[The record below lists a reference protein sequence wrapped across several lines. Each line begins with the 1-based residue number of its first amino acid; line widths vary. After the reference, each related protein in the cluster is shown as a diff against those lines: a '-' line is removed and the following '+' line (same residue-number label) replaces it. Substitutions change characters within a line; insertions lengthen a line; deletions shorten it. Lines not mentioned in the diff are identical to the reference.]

1 MQSLTVP
8 PGGDFSGK
16 RGPGGP
22 RHGRDA
28 AGADRIVDPRRGTLP
43 PTSDRLAATEEER
56 PTTSAGRDRPLR
68 ILHVVQGYTPAVGG
82 TERVVQRLSE
92 ELVRGHG
99 DEVTVFT
106 TDAYSAEAFPRPSL
120 PRMPSGWETRNGVRV
135 RRFAVWRMP
144 GALLN
149 VAQNAAF
156 RWQLPYN
163 EHLRTW
169 YGGPIIP
176 RLAGAVRRFPADVV
190 AASSFPLLHMYDAL
204 RGAHRS
210 GKPCVLIG
218 GLHPGDRWG
227 FERPRIHRAI
237 AECERY
243 VAYTAF
249 EASRVVE
256 RGAAPDDVDVIG
268 LGVDAEPFLAVDPAD
283 AKRRLGLLGG
293 RVIGFVGQLGVHKG
307 VDTLLEAMPA
317 IWERCPDVRLVIAG
331 AHTVFAAQVEARIA
345 SYPPELRPRV
355 RLMQDFTEAEKP
367 TLFAALDVF
376 ALPSAFE
383 SFGIS
388 YLEAWAAGKPVIGCD
403 IGAVACVVDRDR
415 DGLLVPYRSPGKLAE
430 AALQLLEHP
439 EQARAMGAAGRRKVL
454 REHGWAR
461 VAARFRETYLRAM
474 RGPDG
479 DPRTEA
485 RWRS

>member
-1 MQSLTVP
+1 
-8 PGGDFSGK
+8 
-16 RGPGGP
+16 
-22 RHGRDA
+22 
-28 AGADRIVDPRRGTLP
+28 
-43 PTSDRLAATEEER
+43 
-56 PTTSAGRDRPLR
+56 
-68 ILHVVQGYTPAVGG
+68 VQGYTPAVGG

-99 DEVTVFT
+99 DAVTVFT

-120 PRMPSGWETRNGVRV
+120 PRMPAGWETRNGVRV
-135 RRFAVWRMP
+135 RRFPVWRLP

-149 VAQNAAF
+149 VVQGAAF
-156 RWQLPYN
+156 RWQLPGN

-176 RLAGAVRRFPADVV
+176 RLAGAIRSFPADVV

-218 GLHPGDRWG
+218 GLHPDDRWG
-227 FERPRIHRAI
+227 FDRARIHRAI

-243 VAYTAF
+243 VAYTAY
-249 EASRVVE
+249 EADRVVE
-256 RGAAPDDVDVIG
+256 RGALRDRVDVIG
-268 LGVDAEPFLAVDPAD
+268 LGVDAEAFLAIDPAE

-317 IWERCPDVRLVIAG
+317 IWQRCPDVRLVVAG

-345 SYPPELRPRV
+345 AYPPELRPRV
-355 RLMQDFTEAEKP
+355 RLLQDFTEAEKP
-367 TLFAALDVF
+367 SLFAALDVF

-388 YLEAWAAGKPVIGCD
+388 YLEAWAAGKPVIGCE
-403 IGAVACVVDRDR
+403 IGAVACVIDRDR
-415 DGLLVPYRSPGKLAE
+415 DGLLVPYADPQAFAA
-430 AALQLLEHP
+430 AALHLLENP
-439 EQARAMGAAGRRKVL
+439 ELARSMGAAGRRKVL
-454 REHGWAR
+454 RDHAWPR
-461 VAARFRETYLRAM
+461 VAARFRDTYLQSIRDLSSA
-474 RGPDG
+474 GK
-479 DPRTEA
+479 EA
-485 RWRS
+485 TPWPS

>member
-1 MQSLTVP
+1 MEPRPAALAHESP
-8 PGGDFSGK
+8 PA
-16 RGPGGP
+16 RAQ
-22 RHGRDA
+22 DA
-28 AGADRIVDPRRGTLP
+28 ADGRG
-43 PTSDRLAATEEER
+43 
-56 PTTSAGRDRPLR
+56 PLR

-99 DEVTVFT
+99 DAVTVFT

-120 PRMPSGWETRNGVRV
+120 PRMPAGWETRNGVRV
-135 RRFAVWRMP
+135 RRFPVWRLP

-149 VAQNAAF
+149 VVQNAAF
-156 RWQLPYN
+156 RWDLPYN

-169 YGGPIIP
+169 YGGPIIL
-176 RLAGAVRRFPADVV
+176 RLAAAIRRFPADVV

-218 GLHPGDRWG
+218 GLHPDDRWG
-227 FERPRIHRAI
+227 FDRSRIHRAI
-237 AECERY
+237 ADCERY
-243 VAYTAF
+243 VAYTGF
-249 EASRVVE
+249 EAGRVVE
-256 RGAAPDDVDVIG
+256 RGARPERVDVIG
-268 LGVDAEPFLAVDPAD
+268 LGVDAEPFLAIDPAD

-317 IWERCPDVRLVIAG
+317 IWQRCPDVKLVVAG
-331 AHTVFAAQVEARIA
+331 AHTVFASQLEARIA
-345 SYPPELRPRV
+345 AWPPELRPRV

-367 TLFAALDVF
+367 ALFAALDVF

-403 IGAVACVVDRDR
+403 IGAVSCVIDRDR
-415 DGLLVPYRSPGKLAE
+415 DGLLVPYRRPDELAA
-430 AALQLLEHP
+430 AALQLLENP

-454 REHGWAR
+454 RDHTWPR
-461 VAARFRETYLRAM
+461 VAARFRTSYLQAM
-474 RGPDG
+474 RDLAGP
-479 DPRTEA
+479 PREA
-485 RWRS
+485 AS

>member
-1 MQSLTVP
+1 MPTAFAN
-8 PGGDFSGK
+8 GT
-16 RGPGGP
+16 RT
-22 RHGRDA
+22 
-28 AGADRIVDPRRGTLP
+28 GADGRHRADPGPYAFATEPRLASDERRG
-43 PTSDRLAATEEER
+43 S
-56 PTTSAGRDRPLR
+56 PLR

-92 ELVRGHG
+92 ELVRSHG
-99 DEVTVFT
+99 DSVTVFT

-120 PRMPSGWETRNGVRV
+120 PRMPAGWETRNGVRV
-135 RRFAVWRMP
+135 RRFAVWRLP

-149 VAQNAAF
+149 VVQNAAF

-176 RLAGAVRRFPADVV
+176 RLSGAIRRFPADVV

-204 RGAHRS
+204 RGARRS

-227 FERPRIHRAI
+227 FDRPRIHRAI
-237 AECERY
+237 AECDRY
-243 VAYTAF
+243 VAYTRF
-249 EASRVVE
+249 EADRVVD
-256 RGAAPDDVDVIG
+256 RGAAPGRVDVIG
-268 LGVDAEPFLAVDPAD
+268 LGVDAEAFLAVDSAD

-317 IWERCPDVRLVIAG
+317 IWERCPDVRLVVAG

-345 SYPPELRPRV
+345 AYPPELRPRV
-355 RLMQDFTEAEKP
+355 RLLQDFTEAEKP
-367 TLFAALDVF
+367 ALFSALDVF

-403 IGAVACVVDRDR
+403 IGAVSCVVDRGR
-415 DGLLVPYRSPGKLAE
+415 DGLLVPYQQP
-430 AALQLLEHP
+430 AALAAAAVDLLENP
-439 EQARAMGAAGRRKVL
+439 ERARAMGAAGRRKVL
-454 REHGWAR
+454 RDHTWPR
-461 VAARFRETYLRAM
+461 VAARFRDTYLEAM
-474 RGPDG
+474 H
-479 DPRTEA
+479 A
-485 RWRS
+485 RSGASQGTGS